1 MQNNFNDKIKNLR
14 DFNLE
19 PSAQVWQEIENNLD
33 DKRKKRIVGWW
44 WSMPVL
50 GLLICIALVFNRNS
64 QETLKNRTI
73 STKNSP
79 VFDKNNAISDKHSTI
94 KLDDKAILLE
104 NRTIPSE
111 HKTVLLE
118 NKAIALEHKAVLLED
133 KTIALED
140 RAIKLEDNAVA
151 YKHSNKPLNNK
162 AVFDESI
169 TSNVNIEASL
179 EKNHPIVPTKIATK
193 DIDSSKKIEL
203 NKTEIIPI
211 AANKIIQYSL
221 AIGGGANYLS
231 RNNILGANENNVNY
245 LSNTTGTATS
255 ATPPTNGNTN
265 LALPKTGFHF
275 SVGVNID
282 YHLSKKWGLQTGLMY
297 SYLENRIGLKEDS
310 VKLYPAYYY
319 LSDKETYTNY
329 SNQLE
334 IPINISY
341 CINPNSKNK
350 ISFQTGL
357 NFAWIFKDNWLD
369 KKDNIER
376 YQAIIEQNKRILIGL
391 QTGASINFNNK
402 FTVSLIA
409 KKYITPAQKSTSK
422 YYWQQLDVQ
431 VNLPLGK

>member
-64 QETLKNRTI
+64 QETLKNKTI

-79 VFDKNNAISDKHSTI
+79 VFDKNNAISDVHSTTLDKHSTTI
-94 KLDDKAILLE
+94 DLHNTTLDKHSTTLDVHSTTLVKHSTTLDVHNTALDKHSTAIVKHTTTTL
-104 NRTIPSE
+104 NN
-111 HKTVLLE
+111 KTVL
-118 NKAIALEHKAVLLED
+118 
-133 KTIALED
+133 
-140 RAIKLEDNAVA
+140 
-151 YKHSNKPLNNK
+151 
-162 AVFDESI
+162 DESI
-169 TSNVNIEASL
+169 TSTINIEASL
-179 EKNHPIVPTKIATK
+179 EKSNPIVTTKIATK
-193 DIDSSKKIEL
+193 DIDSSKKIEV
-203 NKTEIIPI
+203 NKTEIIPK

-221 AIGGGANYLS
+221 AVGGGANYLS

-245 LSNTTGTATS
+245 LSNTNGTTTS
-255 ATPPTNGNTN
+255 STPTTNGYTN

-282 YHLSKKWGLQTGLMY
+282 YHLSKKWSLQTGLMY
-297 SYLENRIGLKEDS
+297 SYLENRIGLNEDS
-310 VKLYPAYYY
+310 LKLYPTYYY

-350 ISFQTGL
+350 ISFQSGL

-409 KKYITPAQKSTSK
+409 KKYITPVQKSSSK

-431 VNLPLGK
+431 VNVPFGK